1 MLNKLNIRKARAKM
15 QFLLGGQ
22 GYAIRDKGASSKAA
36 RRAARTK
43 VGVLQ
48 QALEDAA
55 LPEHKLDKLSKTL
68 AVQCFLSEYY
78 RYKLG
83 VLDSDLGFLMFSLFN
98 IALSPCRLVNCVPA
112 EFTRTLPAG
121 CRQGW
126 SCFAGCTSRS
136 AALFRRRPARRA
148 PGNLCKTLFPAVGMR
163 HKHKHLEWPE
173 LLRYGADFETKVLLQ
188 FATFSQTLLHRLPAV
203 GGHVEPFERERKL
216 PPLR

>member
-83 VLDSDLGFLMFSLFN
+83 VLDSDLGFPVFTV
-98 IALSPCRLVNCVPA
+98 IAQADSWSQGFQIIKRLIRNQQIVVSP
-112 EFTRTLPAG
+112 PAG
-121 CRQGW
+121 
-126 SCFAGCTSRS
+126 
-136 AALFRRRPARRA
+136 RA
-148 PGNLCKTLFPAVGMR
+148 PDEPDAETL
-163 HKHKHLEWPE
+163 
-173 LLRYGADFETKVLLQ
+173 
-188 FATFSQTLLHRLPAV
+188 
-203 GGHVEPFERERKL
+203 
-216 PPLR
+216 